1 MTFPAAR
8 SLVLADAV
16 ALILFA
22 TLGQLSHDGGV
33 SAAGYA
39 RDALP
44 LMAGWFATALAL
56 RTYARPG
63 RRVFLQTW
71 AIGVTGG
78 VLLRAAVL
86 GRHLGGDQ
94 LAFLITSLV
103 FTLLLLVACRA
114 VPARQ
119 ARRTGSARY
128 AHRR

>member
-1 MTFPAAR
+1 VTSPAAR
-8 SLVLADAV
+8 PLLLADAV

-44 LMAGWFATALAL
+44 LMAGWFGAALLL
-56 RTYARPG
+56 RTYSRPG

-71 AIGVTGG
+71 AIGVTAG

-94 LAFLITSLV
+94 LAFLITSLA

-114 VPARQ
+114 VAARQ

>member
-1 MTFPAAR
+1 VTSPAVR
-8 SLVLADAV
+8 PIVLADAL

-44 LMAGWFATALAL
+44 LLAGWFAAALAL

-71 AIGVTGG
+71 AIGVTAG

-86 GRHLGGDQ
+86 GRHLGGGQ
-94 LAFLITSLV
+94 LAFLATSLV
-103 FTLLLLVACRA
+103 FTLVLLVACRA
-114 VPARQ
+114 VATRQ
-119 ARRTGSARY
+119 TRRTGSARY
-128 AHRR
+128 APPR

>member
-1 MTFPAAR
+1 M
-8 SLVLADAV
+8 LADIV

-22 TLGQLSHDGGV
+22 TLGQLSHDHSV

-56 RTYARPG
+56 RTYARPS

-71 AIGVTGG
+71 AIGVTAG

-103 FTLLLLVACRA
+103 FTLLLLLACRA
-114 VPARQ
+114 VATRW
-119 ARRTGSARY
+119 SATVPPY
-128 AHRR
+128 A

>member
-1 MTFPAAR
+1 M
-8 SLVLADAV
+8 LADGV

-44 LMAGWFATALAL
+44 LLAGWFAAALAL

-63 RRVFLQTW
+63 WRVFLQTW
-71 AIGVTGG
+71 ALGVTAG

-86 GRHLGGDQ
+86 GRHLGGGQ
-94 LAFLITSLV
+94 LAFLATSLV
-103 FTLLLLVACRA
+103 FTLVLLVACRA
-114 VPARQ
+114 VAARVGRQRSPA
-119 ARRTGSARY
+119 
-128 AHRR
+128 

>member
-1 MTFPAAR
+1 MTSPAVR
-8 SLVLADAV
+8 PIVIADVV
-16 ALILFA
+16 AFVLFA

-44 LMAGWFATALAL
+44 LMAGWFGAALVF
-56 RTYARPG
+56 RTYSRPG

-71 AIGVTGG
+71 ATGVTAG
-78 VLLRAAVL
+78 VLLRALVL

-94 LAFLITSLV
+94 LAFLITSLL
-103 FTLLLLVACRA
+103 FTLVLLAACRA
-114 VPARQ
+114 AVARP

-128 AHRR
+128 APRR